1 MRLEL
6 LLAGH
11 ARRTP
16 EKTAVVIHGKRINYL
31 DLHESALRVAAG
43 LRGLGVQAGDRVLAY
58 LPNGIEFVQLMF
70 ASFHLGAILVPVNT
84 RLTPKELTYFGADS
98 QANVL
103 CVDSS
108 SLAALA
114 PFADAFKDMHWV
126 VTGTAGAGH
135 VPFSTLSAHAAEDL
149 PEIPLEHCE
158 DCMVIY
164 TSGTT
169 GRPKGAIITM
179 ANFII
184 NHAYLNAMD
193 WGIAGHD
200 IFLVTTPLA
209 HRTGMARMM
218 NSICLGGTLVVM
230 ERFDPEQAIALIE
243 QHQVSALGM
252 VPTVARMLL
261 PHLKVAAHRCAS
273 LRHIIVTGEAF
284 PVDVKKTL
292 IGLLPNVELHSF
304 FAMTE
309 VGAVTGLN
317 HQEQFTHPA
326 SVGRVTLGVEVKIVD
341 DDGNRVAAG
350 DPGELLVRTG
360 APGNFLTMRGYYRR
374 PEETAKAIVNG
385 WIRTGDMARMDDE
398 GYMYIV
404 DRKKDM
410 VLSGGFNIYTKEVE
424 QALLEHPAV
433 LDAAVVGVPDAIFG
447 EAVAAFV
454 ELGPDARLDAAAL
467 IEHCRERI
475 AGYKKPKHVF
485 FVETLPRNALG
496 KVLKA
501 PLREMASKAVTEDG
515 AGQV

>member
-16 EKTAVVIHGKRINYL
+16 EKTAVVVHGTRISYL
-31 DLHESALRVAAG
+31 ELYEGSLRVAAG
-43 LRGLGVQAGDRVLAY
+43 LRGLGVKAGDRVIAY
-58 LPNGIEFVQLMF
+58 LPNGIEFVQFMF
-70 ASFHLGAILVPVNT
+70 ATFHLGATLVPVNT
-84 RLTPKELTYFGADS
+84 RLTPKELAYFAEDS
-98 QANVL
+98 EANVL

-108 SLAALA
+108 SLDALA
-114 PFADAFKDMHWV
+114 PVADVFKDMHWV
-126 VTGTAGAGH
+126 VTGTPRPGQ
-135 VPFSTLSAHAAEDL
+135 VPYTTLASHAIEEL
-149 PEIPLEHCE
+149 PEIPLEFCE

-184 NHAYLNAMD
+184 QHAHLNALE
-193 WGIAGHD
+193 WNIRAHD

-218 NSICLGGTLVVM
+218 NSLCLGATLVVM
-230 ERFDPEQAIALIE
+230 DRFDPEEAIALIDE
-243 QHQVSALGM
+243 YKVSAIGM
-252 VPTVARMLL
+252 VPTIARMLL
-261 PHLKVAAHRCAS
+261 PHLKLAAHRCAS

-284 PVDVKKTL
+284 PVEVKKSL
-292 IGLLPNVELHSF
+292 IGLLPDVELHSF

-326 SVGRVTLGVEVKIVD
+326 SVGRVTPGVEVKLIND
-341 DDGNRVAAG
+341 AGQRVPVGEA
-350 DPGELLVRTG
+350 GELVVRTG
-360 APGNFLTMRGYYRR
+360 EPGNFLTMRGYYKR
-374 PEETAKAIVNG
+374 PEETAKAIVDG
-385 WIRTGDMARMDDE
+385 WIHTGDMARMDED

-424 QALLEHPAV
+424 TILLEHPSV
-433 LDAAVVGVPDAIFG
+433 LDAAVVGVPDPIFG
-447 EAVAAFV
+447 EAVAAFI
-454 ELGPDARLDAAAL
+454 ELRPGTRLDAETV

-485 FVETLPRNALG
+485 FIDTLPRNALG

-501 PLREMASKAVTEDG
+501 PLRESAAKSVSQETS
-515 AGQV
+515 